1 MENRIM
7 DDMKNNLQKK
17 LRIEGVKESYAW
29 QFLKQIAKEQT
40 LILVFV
46 VIIIVMGILTPAF
59 LSTRNLLNVLLQSS
73 MIGICAAGMTML
85 ILMADIDLSVGSV
98 AAFAGVL
105 AAFLQVQSGW
115 NTFSSISLAL
125 IISFGL
131 GIVVG
136 IVCAKLGV
144 HSFVATLGLL
154 SIARGFALIITK
166 GHPISGL
173 SPSFNFLGQGTIW
186 IIPFPTIIMFI
197 IVIVTWFFLSQTKSG
212 RAVYAIGGNKEAAR
226 LSGINVDRIRIILFG
241 VCSLLAGLAG
251 IILAGRV
258 NSGQPTASQDFN
270 LDVIASVIIGGTSL
284 YGGRGG
290 VWKTVL
296 GALIFGILRNGL
308 NLVGVT
314 PYWQKVFIGFLIV
327 VTVVVDRIQHK
338 NEG

>member
-1 MENRIM
+1 MG
-7 DDMKNNLQKK
+7 DMKNNLQKK
-17 LRIEGVKESYAW
+17 LDNESVKENFTW

-46 VIIIVMGILTPAF
+46 VIIIVMGVLTPAF

-105 AAFLQVQSGW
+105 AAYLQVQSGW
-115 NTFSSISLAL
+115 NTFFSISLAL
-125 IISFGL
+125 AISFGL

-173 SPSFNFLGQGTIW
+173 SPSFNFLGQGTIG

-226 LSGINVDRIRIILFG
+226 LSGINVDRIRILLFG

-327 VTVVVDRIQHK
+327 ITVIVDRIQHK